1 MKRKI
6 ETIIGVFV
14 GVIAP
19 IFAMVMFFEIK
30 PEYKMYDNFDP
41 ESFKELLF
49 KISFFG
55 LLLNVGIFFAALKF
69 NKDSLAQ
76 GVLYATFFT
85 LVASIVYRFVL

>member
-1 MKRKI
+1 MKSKI
-6 ETIIGVFV
+6 ETFIGFFV

-19 IFAMVMFFEIK
+19 VFAMVMFFEIN

-41 ESFKELLF
+41 ESFKELIF

-55 LLLNVGIFFAALKF
+55 LLLNVGIFFLALKF

-85 LVASIVYRFVL
+85 LIVSLVYRFVF